1 MSVEEKKV
9 GLRDKEAT
17 KCRILDA
24 AEEEFARGGLLGAKT
39 DAIACKTGATKSM
52 IFYHFRDKEGLYQAV
67 LERAV
72 ARRMRVV
79 QGIDLH
85 APEPE
90 DSLRALV
97 EALLDDVGTHLNLTA
112 IFMYEAI
119 QNKGKYYSEISLA
132 SVYIPL
138 VDLLKRGIEAGKF
151 REMDPMHAAV
161 NIVGMC
167 VFYYCSHEN
176 IKHLWPTGTELLSK
190 EMREQHKREAIEQ
203 IVAGVKKFG

>member
-1 MSVEEKKV
+1 MKVEEKRA
-9 GLRDKEAT
+9 GARDKEAT

-24 AEEEFARGGLLGAKT
+24 AEEEFARGGLLGART

-52 IFYHFRDKEGLYQAV
+52 IFYHFRDKEGLYLAV

-72 ARRMRVV
+72 ARRLRVV
-79 QGIDLH
+79 QTIDLN

-90 DSLRALV
+90 DSLRALLK
-97 EALLDDVGTHLNLTA
+97 ALLDDVGTHLNLTA

-132 SVYIPL
+132 SVYVPMIE
-138 VDLLKRGIEAGKF
+138 LLKRGIAAGKF
-151 REMDPMHAAV
+151 REIDPLHAAV

-176 IKHLWPTGTELLSK
+176 IKHLWPAGTELMSN
-190 EMREQHKREAIEQ
+190 EMQEQHKREAIEQ
-203 IVAGVKKFG
+203 IVAGIKKFA

>member
-1 MSVEEKKV
+1 MGVEEKKV

-39 DAIACKTGATKSM
+39 DAIACKTGTTKSM

-97 EALLDDVGTHLNLTA
+97 EALLDDVGNHLNLTA

-132 SVYIPL
+132 SVYVPL
-138 VDLLKRGIEAGKF
+138 VDLLKRGIAAGKF
-151 REMDPMHAAV
+151 RDMDPMRAAV

-203 IVAGVKKFG
+203 IIAGVKKFV

>member
-17 KCRILDA
+17 KARILDA
-24 AEEEFARGGLLGAKT
+24 AEEEFARGGLLGART
-39 DAIACKTGATKSM
+39 DAIACNTGATKSM

-79 QGIDLH
+79 QSIDLN

-90 DSLRALV
+90 VALRALA
-97 EALLDDVGTHLNLTA
+97 EALLDDVGAHLNLTN

-119 QNKGKYYSEISLA
+119 QNKGKYYREISLA
-132 SVYIPL
+132 SVYIPM
-138 VDLLKRGIEAGKF
+138 VDLLRRGTEAGKF
-151 REMDPMHAAV
+151 REMDPYHAAV

-176 IKHLWPTGTELLSK
+176 IKHLWPAGTELLSK
-190 EMREQHKREAIEQ
+190 EMQAQHKREAVEQ
-203 IVAGVKKFG
+203 IVAGVKKFD

>member
-1 MSVEEKKV
+1 MGVEEKKA

-24 AEEEFARGGLLGAKT
+24 AEEEFARGGLMGART
-39 DAIACKTGATKSM
+39 DAIACKTGTTKSM

-79 QGIDLH
+79 QSIDLH

-97 EALLDDVGTHLNLTA
+97 AALLDDVGSHLNLTA

-132 SVYIPL
+132 SVYVPL
-138 VDLLKRGIEAGKF
+138 IDLLKRGISDGKF
-151 REMDPMHAAV
+151 REMDPLHAAV

-176 IKHLWPTGTELLSK
+176 IKHLWSPGTELLSK

-203 IVAGVKKFG
+203 IIAGVKKFS